1 MAKEINYYGQL
12 RPTGVDNSAVKRLQA
27 IAGLADQ
34 VQSIAVQAGAKMAQD
49 KGSSEG
55 AVAGQKAAQAAE
67 SQRKQQKAAPLTK
80 SDEELIPPVADGK
93 EKPVF
98 PIADG
103 EEELVLNSTQTAA
116 IERQPL
122 KKREGIL
129 SAFSIRDRAYNDALE
144 SAYLSQISIDS
155 KNAVARVKAQAPD
168 DTIAFNKLMEGT
180 RQGIL
185 DNVDP
190 RYRDVVAGTLDNVI
204 NAAKTDVFTNEV
216 VKVKDFVDEVQQN
229 AIETSAR
236 ASRNFAYDGDEV
248 QARAEAA
255 EAIGIIASRQAT
267 DPTSFAEGEEQKREI
282 TLDLESQLM
291 MGRLARKAES
301 EGYEAG
307 IEALE
312 LLEKPSEFDQ
322 DEWAAFK
329 SSASSRLKMAEETRK
344 TAMATEIADAEIQAG
359 LYASDLELKITLG
372 SVTPQEGNDL
382 AIKAYKDGIITQ
394 KKLTQLRKL
403 AFEKLSEDQEKA
415 ESISRVSRAMNP
427 ETDTDDPTM
436 YRADGS
442 KKSARGYIGPVE
454 NLVQGG
460 TMTEVSIGVEINGEE
475 MQVPAMV
482 PTLTQEEIDTLAN
495 MQIEGNAKEIP
506 ESIKDKAIAHA
517 EKRLAEGKS
526 VFYVDGESGEYEYD
540 QEDVDTFYEA
550 TGLANRP
557 MAERWASDYQVIEST
572 RFIPEQVKETIDRA
586 LLTDDGEG
594 ILYAVNLYDQVLSMP
609 GGDQLA
615 KDLVSDGQL
624 ALFTRTVSLMNA
636 GFSHTD
642 AVSRARQYIDMPDL
656 AAKVEQ
662 QIKTENYADDYP
674 KWTEKAIGGT
684 SNIIEQARAERQFK
698 TIFEEMLFRGMDKSD
713 ALAATKKRMNS
724 IYGESPSYGVMAYPP
739 EDFPEYIVGTREET
753 SDYIRKQ
760 VYEEVTSEGLFAEDI
775 TMDDITLVSD
785 DWTARTAS
793 TGKPQY
799 AIMVSTDEGL
809 RILSDTDGNIYF
821 TPDVE
826 KEQARIVEERK
837 ADAAILRSL
846 PSTRDTLF
854 TTSPSVVF

>member
-27 IAGLADQ
+27 VAGLADQ
-34 VQSIAVQAGAKMAQD
+34 VQDIAYTYAADKAQRE
-49 KGSSEG
+49 GSREG
-55 AVAGQKAAQAAE
+55 AIAGQKTAQAAE
-67 SQRKQQKAAPLTK
+67 SQRKQQKAAPIAEGGEQLSLT
-80 SDEELIPPVADGK
+80 
-93 EKPVF
+93 
-98 PIADG
+98 
-103 EEELVLNSTQTAA
+103 STQTAA
-116 IERQPL
+116 IEKQPL
-122 KKREGIL
+122 QKREGLL
-129 SAFSIRDRAYNDALE
+129 SAFSIKDRSYNDALE

-155 KNAVARVKAQAPD
+155 KDAVARVKAQSPD

-255 EAIGIIASRQAT
+255 EAIGVIESRQAT
-267 DPTSFAEGEEQKREI
+267 DPTGFAEGEKQKREI

-291 MGRLARKAES
+291 MGQLARKAES

-344 TAMATEIADAEIQAG
+344 TAMATEIADAEIEAG
-359 LYASDLELKITLG
+359 LYASDLELRIEQDL
-372 SVTPQEGNDL
+372 VTPEQGNEL
-382 AIKAYKDGIITQ
+382 AIEAYREGKITQ
-394 KKLTQLRKL
+394 KKLTQLRTL
-403 AFEKLSEDQEKA
+403 AFKKLSDDQEKA

-442 KKSARGYIGPVE
+442 KKSARGYLGPVE

-495 MQIEGNAKEIP
+495 MQLEGNAKEIP
-506 ESIKDKAIAHA
+506 QSIKDKAIAHA
-517 EKRLAEGKS
+517 EKRLAAGKS

-540 QEDVDTFYEA
+540 QEDVDTFYEV
-550 TGLANRP
+550 TGFADKP
-557 MAERWASDYQVIEST
+557 MAERSAYDYQVIERT

-594 ILYAVNLYDQVLSMP
+594 ILYAVNLYDQVLNMP

-636 GFSHTD
+636 GFSHTE
-642 AVSRARQYIDMPDL
+642 AVSRARQYIEMPDL

-662 QIKTENYADDYP
+662 QISKEKYANDYP

-760 VYEEVTSEGLFAEDI
+760 VYEEVRNEFAFAEDI

-793 TGKPQY
+793 TGRPQY

-809 RILSDTDGNIYF
+809 RILSDTDGNVYF

-826 KEQARIVEERK
+826 TEQARIVEERK
-837 ADAAILRSL
+837 AAAARLRSS
-846 PSTRDTLF
+846 PSTSETMF

>member
-1 MAKEINYYGQL
+1 
-12 RPTGVDNSAVKRLQA
+12 
-27 IAGLADQ
+27 
-34 VQSIAVQAGAKMAQD
+34 
-49 KGSSEG
+49 
-55 AVAGQKAAQAAE
+55 
-67 SQRKQQKAAPLTK
+67 
-80 SDEELIPPVADGK
+80 
-93 EKPVF
+93 
-98 PIADG
+98 
-103 EEELVLNSTQTAA
+103 
-116 IERQPL
+116 
-122 KKREGIL
+122 
-129 SAFSIRDRAYNDALE
+129 
-144 SAYLSQISIDS
+144 
-155 KNAVARVKAQAPD
+155 
-168 DTIAFNKLMEGT
+168 
-180 RQGIL
+180 
-185 DNVDP
+185 
-190 RYRDVVAGTLDNVI
+190 
-204 NAAKTDVFTNEV
+204 
-216 VKVKDFVDEVQQN
+216 
-229 AIETSAR
+229 
-236 ASRNFAYDGDEV
+236 
-248 QARAEAA
+248 
-255 EAIGIIASRQAT
+255 
-267 DPTSFAEGEEQKREI
+267 
-282 TLDLESQLM
+282 
-291 MGRLARKAES
+291 
-301 EGYEAG
+301 
-307 IEALE
+307 
-312 LLEKPSEFDQ
+312 
-322 DEWAAFK
+322 
-329 SSASSRLKMAEETRK
+329 
-344 TAMATEIADAEIQAG
+344 
-359 LYASDLELKITLG
+359 
-372 SVTPQEGNDL
+372 
-382 AIKAYKDGIITQ
+382 
-394 KKLTQLRKL
+394 
-403 AFEKLSEDQEKA
+403 
-415 ESISRVSRAMNP
+415 MNP
-427 ETDTDDPTM
+427 ETDTDDPSM

-442 KKSARGYIGPVE
+442 KKSARGYLGPVE
-454 NLVQGG
+454 NLVEGG
-460 TMTEVSIGVEINGEE
+460 TMTEVSIGVPVNGEE
-475 MQVPAMV
+475 MEVPAMV

-540 QEDVDTFYEA
+540 QEDVDTYYEKMGFA
-550 TGLANRP
+550 DKP
-557 MAERWASDYQVIEST
+557 MAERSAYDYQIIEGT

-642 AVSRARQYIDMPDL
+642 AVDRARQYIEMPDL

-662 QIKTENYADDYP
+662 QISKEKYADDYP
-674 KWTEKAIGGT
+674 KWTEKSIGGT

-739 EDFPEYIVGTREET
+739 EDFTEYQVGTREET
-753 SDYIRKQ
+753 SAYIRKQ
-760 VYEEVTSEGLFAEDI
+760 VYEEVRNEFAFAEDI

-809 RILSDTDGNIYF
+809 RILSDTDGNVYF

-837 ADAAILRSL
+837 ADSARLRSL
-846 PSTRDTLF
+846 PSTSETML